1 MSDRDWQE
9 EQRIVLGRLFDS
21 VFRRREASEEKLGD
35 DIHWLGTVNKNL
47 RMTIEPVP
55 QPTRNIA
62 DIKA

>member
-9 EQRIVLGRLFDS
+9 EQRIALGRLLDS

-47 RMTIEPVP
+47 EAIEPVP

>member
-21 VFRRREASEEKLGD
+21 VFRRREASEEQLGD

-47 RMTIEPVP
+47 E
-55 QPTRNIA
+55 
-62 DIKA
+62 DDD